1 MRLFDFFRLTRRNR
15 GSAETARQRLQ
26 VLVAL
31 DRSGGGGPDFLP
43 LLQRELL
50 EVIRKYVE
58 VDLDRVKVEL
68 ERGSGF
74 STLEVNV
81 ELPTEHLERR
91 AAV

>member
-15 GSAETARQRLQ
+15 NSAETARQRLQ

-31 DRSGGGGPDFLP
+31 DRSGGDGPDFLP

-68 ERGSGF
+68 ERGNGF

-81 ELPTEHLERR
+81 ELPTAHLERR